1 MAIGQWVI
9 REACRAAAGW
19 PDDVRVAVTCRLL
32 SSTTAELART
42 VAGALQAAGLAGQR
56 LELEITETVLL
67 QDSERVLAILH
78 ELRTLGLLISMDDFG
93 TGYSSLG
100 YLRRFPFNK
109 IKIDRSFVRDLPDN
123 KDAAAIVRAI
133 TRMSAS
139 LGMTTTAEGVETAG
153 QLARLRGEGCTE
165 VQGFLL
171 GVPRP
176 ADEVWLVLHE
186 IDHGLMPFCPIGDG
200 NGLDGRAGFAGTGGD
215 RERLLALT

>member
-1 MAIGQWVI
+1 MPIGQWVI

-19 PDDVRVAVTCRLL
+19 PDDVRVAVNL
-32 SSTTAELART
+32 SPSQFNSPELAGT

-78 ELRTLGLLISMDDFG
+78 ELRELGLLISMDDFG

-100 YLRRFPFNK
+100 YLRRFPFDK
-109 IKIDRSFVRDLPDN
+109 IKIDRSFIRDLPDS
-123 KDAAAIVRAI
+123 KGAAAIVQAI
-133 TRMSAS
+133 IRMSAS
-139 LGMTTTAEGVETAG
+139 LGMTITAEGVETAG
-153 QLARLRGEGCTE
+153 QLSRLRGEGCTE

-176 ADEVWLVLHE
+176 ADEVWRVLHE
-186 IDHGLMPFCPIGDG
+186 IDHGLMPFTSIGHG